1 MITQPNT
8 TVIEEQ
14 VVEIEQP
21 QKAGD
26 KAGSNQIAT
35 TALMKKKI
43 TDIVNPPPSLMRP
56 QSNNVLSGKIP
67 RINSTKTPSAAKIS
81 RNEVHSRNCKA
92 PTALS
97 IDVHNIKTINGP
109 HSCLRTM
116 LELKSTTLKLD
127 EKLNKNVLVTSSRS
141 AHGLRFNNNNNKND
155 GDGEGGDENGKTFIS
170 DSDVKGKILKKI
182 YYKSAWYDVP
192 PGSSKRRFRS
202 YVKVTPN
209 A

>member
-1 MITQPNT
+1 
-8 TVIEEQ
+8 
-14 VVEIEQP
+14 
-21 QKAGD
+21 
-26 KAGSNQIAT
+26 
-35 TALMKKKI
+35 MKKKI

-56 QSNNVLSGKIP
+56 QSNNVLNGKIP
-67 RINSTKTPSAAKIS
+67 RLSSTKTPGAAKIS

-127 EKLNKNVLVTSSRS
+127 KKLNKNVLVTSSRS
-141 AHGLRFNNNNNKND
+141 AHGLRYNKKID
-155 GDGEGGDENGKTFIS
+155 GDGDENEKTFIS
-170 DSDVKGKILKKI
+170 EHDVKGKILKKI